1 MDTLYRL
8 GLPPEKLRRTVPLWL
23 VRRQRRRPGERP
35 FVLWF
40 TVDEFRLPKE
50 AAHSHA
56 SRLIGLDP
64 DVWAQLECR
73 PADEDATPI
82 AWED

>member
-23 VRRQRRRPGERP
+23 VRRQRRRP

-73 PADEDATPI
+73 PADENATPI